1 MMKMGFDFAPV
12 YGEDLGSAIETAK
25 KLIAKIESN
34 KFDEQDLKELA
45 NVNAEII
52 RYASAN

>member
-1 MMKMGFDFAPV
+1 MGFHTYPV
-12 YGEDLGSAIETAK
+12 YGEDLGSLIETAK

-52 RYASAN
+52 KYASAN